1 MPNWCRA
8 PAVRSCAVIGLPDDE
23 WGKRV
28 HGVVQLA
35 EPLTTE
41 ALDAHCRERLASY
54 KVPKTWEFIQTLP
67 RDEAGKIRRSAMVA
81 ERSPAI
87 A

>member
-1 MPNWCRA
+1 MSEHPGVA
-8 PAVRSCAVIGLPDDE
+8 DVAVIGLPDDE

-54 KVPKTWEFIQTLP
+54 KVPKTWEFIETLP
-67 RDEAGKIRRSAMVA
+67 RDEAGKIRRSALVA
-81 ERSPAI
+81 ERSSAVV
-87 A
+87 